1 MHIQPRGSVA
11 CCDWRTKLKRREKLS
26 DLQRDRDNGT
36 TATHGGKNQR
46 RRNGTNLINNLLLFD
61 PIIFKVVVHIQDENG
76 KFIEVVK
83 IQPEDAQS
91 QILLARPW
99 RHHFDTFQQMKCSIV
114 SMLSSATW
122 ASCWK
127 ATTRVWSEA
136 APGIPEECRT
146 PPPDRGDTD
155 AAYSAGK

>member
-1 MHIQPRGSVA
+1 MHIRSGGPVG
-11 CCDWRTKLKRREKLS
+11 CCDWRVKLKRREKLS
-26 DLQRDRDNGT
+26 DLQRERERDDVT
-36 TATHGGKNQR
+36 TTTHGVKNQR
-46 RRNGTNLINNLLLFD
+46 RRNGTNLINNLFLFD
-61 PIIFKVVVHIQDENG
+61 PIIFKVVVHIQNENG

-83 IQPEDAQS
+83 VQPERAQS

-99 RHHFDTFQQMKCSIV
+99 RHQQMECSIV

-127 ATTRVWSEA
+127 ATTHVWSEA

-146 PPPDRGDTD
+146 PPPDRGNAD